1 MGDGLAASNGQRL
14 VFVSA
19 AEQSADLHGANLI
32 RATQQADPN
41 VRFIGVAGPMM
52 REAGCEAIDDMTAH
66 AAMAGGIIKVV
77 PKALSVLRNCKRC
90 FREEPID
97 LCLVI
102 DSPTL
107 NLPVAKHAKAAGVPV
122 LYFIA
127 PQVWAWAERRVKRV
141 KARVDKLAVI
151 LPFEEAFFRGHG
163 LDAEYVGHPLFD
175 VLENRTI
182 DARRL
187 AELQSLG
194 QPIVAILPG
203 SRAHVVQEVFP
214 GQIEVALAIT
224 EKFPRAHFCISV
236 ANERTRPI
244 IESKL
249 DGTGLSF
256 GLHDGENGEV
266 LTAADLALVASGTST
281 LETAYY
287 HTPMIVMY
295 NGSRLGY
302 HLVARWLIS
311 TKQLALINII
321 AGREMVPEFMPFY
334 RSTKPISAKAIE
346 LLSDEGKLAAMRDDI
361 AQTISPLIK
370 TGAVKN
376 AATVLLAA
384 MDKHATVR

>member
-1 MGDGLAASNGQRL
+1 MGEGLASSNGERL
-14 VFVSA
+14 IFVSA

-32 RATQQADPN
+32 RATQAADPG

-66 AAMAGGIIKVV
+66 AAMAGGIIRVV

-90 FREEPID
+90 MQQQPID

-107 NLPVAKHAKAAGVPV
+107 NLPVAKHAKAAGIPV
-122 LYFIA
+122 FYFIA
-127 PQVWAWAERRVKRV
+127 PQVWAWAESRVKRV
-141 KARVDKLAVI
+141 RARVDKMAVI
-151 LPFEEAFFRGHG
+151 LPFEEKFFRDYG
-163 LDAEYVGHPLFD
+163 LDADYVGHPLFD
-175 VLENRTI
+175 VLENRTV
-182 DARRL
+182 DQSKL
-187 AELQSLG
+187 AAIKSKG
-194 QPIVAILPG
+194 TPIVAILPG
-203 SRAHVVQEVFP
+203 SRAHVTQEVFP
-214 GQIEVALAIT
+214 GQVEVAKVIT
-224 EKFPRAHFCISV
+224 ERFPRAHFCISV

-244 IESKL
+244 IENALAGS
-249 DGTGLSF
+249 DLSYT
-256 GLHDGENGEV
+256 LHEGENGEI
-266 LTAADLALVASGTST
+266 LSAADLALVASGTST

-321 AGREMVPEFMPFY
+321 AGREMVPEFMPYY
-334 RSTKPISAKAIE
+334 RSTKPIAQKALE
-346 LLSDEGKLAAMRDDI
+346 LLSDDKLRANMREDI

-376 AATVLLAA
+376 AANVLLNTLNASCAA
-384 MDKHATVR
+384 H

>member
-1 MGDGLAASNGQRL
+1 MEDGSSSSNGERL
-14 VFVSA
+14 IFVSA

-32 RATQQADPN
+32 RAVQSADPG

-90 FREEPID
+90 LHEKPVD

-122 LYFIA
+122 FYFIA

-141 KARVDKLAVI
+141 RARVDKMAVI
-151 LPFEEAFFRGHG
+151 LPFEEKFFRDYG
-163 LDAEYVGHPLFD
+163 LDADYVGHPLFD
-175 VLENRTI
+175 VLENRKL
-182 DARRL
+182 DHEKL
-187 AELQSLG
+187 AAIKAKG
-194 QPIVAILPG
+194 QPIVSILPG
-203 SRAHVVQEVFP
+203 SRAHVTQEVFP
-214 GQIEVALAIT
+214 GQVEVAKAIT
-224 EKFPRAHFCISV
+224 ERFPKAHFCISV
-236 ANERTRPI
+236 ANGRTGPI
-244 IESKL
+244 IEGML
-249 DGTGLSF
+249 TGSDLSYS
-256 GLHDGENGEV
+256 LHDNENGEI

-321 AGREMVPEFMPFY
+321 AGREMVPEFMPYY
-334 RSTKPISAKAIE
+334 RSTKPIAEKAIE
-346 LLSDEGKLAAMRDDI
+346 LLSDDKLRVEMRKDI

-376 AATVLLAA
+376 AADVLLNTLNSYSLA
-384 MDKHATVR
+384 R